1 MKQFIRSLF
10 WPGKVIDWRVPE
22 IQKEIDAEHGIKP
35 APIFKPDFYR
45 RLSEAS
51 HVQVWNMRETQGIGD
66 GSLQM
71 QQETTGDAQGR
82 PKGDQN
88 SANSGL

>member
-1 MKQFIRSLF
+1 MRYKVRVTSGRVSYAMKQFIRSLF
-10 WPGKVIDWRVPE
+10 WPGKVIADRIPE

-51 HVQVWNMRETQGIGD
+51 HVQV
-66 GSLQM
+66 
-71 QQETTGDAQGR
+71 
-82 PKGDQN
+82 
-88 SANSGL
+88 

>member
-35 APIFKPDFYR
+35 APLFKPDFYR
-45 RLSEAS
+45 RLSEVEN
-51 HVQVWNMRETQGIGD
+51 VQV
-66 GSLQM
+66 
-71 QQETTGDAQGR
+71 
-82 PKGDQN
+82 
-88 SANSGL
+88 